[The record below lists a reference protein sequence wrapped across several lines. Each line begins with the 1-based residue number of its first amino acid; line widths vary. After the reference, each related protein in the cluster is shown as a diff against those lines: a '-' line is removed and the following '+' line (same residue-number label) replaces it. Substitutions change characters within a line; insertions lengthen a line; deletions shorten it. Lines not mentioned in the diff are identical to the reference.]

1 MEGSDQDRGLNL
13 SRSVAKALAILEF
26 VGLNGESGLAQIAA
40 ATKLPKS
47 TLHRLINTLVEE
59 GFLRRTAYGQ
69 YRVTVKLW
77 RIGASAVDYEAVRE
91 SARDVLEGLV
101 RATSETA
108 HYAVYEGGWAVY
120 VEKIDGVHPIRAYT
134 TVGGRSPAYA
144 SATGKALLAW
154 RGANEIA
161 HVGESAERFTSATH
175 VGAEPLLTHAEA
187 IRQAGVAINRGEW
200 RADVW
205 GVGAPVFGP
214 AGDVVAAIG
223 VSGPA
228 ARVETNLERY
238 VAAVREAAQRLSSLD
253 GPIGHAAERR
263 G

>member
-13 SRSVAKALAILEF
+13 SRSVAKALAVLEF
-26 VGLNGESGLAQIAA
+26 VGLNGESGVAQIAA

-77 RIGASAVDYEAVRE
+77 RIGASAVDYESVRE
-91 SARDVLEGLV
+91 SAREVLEALV
-101 RATSETA
+101 GTTSETA

-154 RGANEIA
+154 RGLSEIE
-161 HVGESAERFTSATH
+161 HVGETAERFTAATH
-175 VGAEPLLTHAEA
+175 VGAEPLLAHAKA
-187 IRQAGVAINRGEW
+187 IRRAGFAVSRGEW
-200 RADVW
+200 RSDVW

-228 ARVETNLERY
+228 VRVETNLERY
-238 VAAVREAAQRLSSLD
+238 VAAVREAAHRLSSLD
-253 GPIGHAAERR
+253 GSAGNAAKH
-263 G
+263 GG